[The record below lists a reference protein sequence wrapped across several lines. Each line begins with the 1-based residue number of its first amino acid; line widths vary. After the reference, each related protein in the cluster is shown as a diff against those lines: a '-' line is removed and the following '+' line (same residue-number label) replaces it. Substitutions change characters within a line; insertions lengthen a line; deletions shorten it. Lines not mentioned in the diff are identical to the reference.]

1 MRLLTAIS
9 FTFAAVVGA
18 CSVANPN
25 HCANLE
31 GHATCAA
38 RGELFPYCSKCV
50 ADNDGCVAE
59 PLDDACDAGES
70 SAPGST
76 TTPTTGDPPP
86 SSTSSASSSSTS
98 GTTTTGSSEGQTG
111 TTDTSE
117 ATSESTSTTT
127 AESTSSTTAGSTD
140 DTAAPEPMC
149 GDDIQELPEI
159 CDGAD
164 LGQYDSCTAK
174 NPTRYG
180 GGQLKCVA
188 DCSAY
193 DEAACCLAP
202 GQNCLL
208 NGQACCAGA
217 SCQLLGMDLN
227 LFTCK
232 PT

>member
-1 MRLLTAIS
+1 MRPLTAIS
-9 FTFAAVVGA
+9 FMFAAAVGA

-38 RGELFPYCSKCV
+38 RSGLYPYCSRCV
-50 ADNDGCVAE
+50 ADNDGCVAQ
-59 PLDDACDAGES
+59 PQVDACDAGES
-70 SAPGST
+70 SAPGT
-76 TTPTTGDPPP
+76 TTTITPTSGDP
-86 SSTSSASSSSTS
+86 TGTTTSSTS

-111 TTDTSE
+111 TTTAPTTS
-117 ATSESTSTTT
+117 TDESTGTSTGASTG
-127 AESTSSTTAGSTD
+127 AESTTDESTD
-140 DTAAPEPMC
+140 DGTTAPPMC
-149 GDDIQELPEI
+149 GDGIQELPEI

-164 LGQYDSCTAK
+164 LGQFDSCTAK
-174 NPTRYG
+174 NNIRYG
-180 GGQLKCVA
+180 GGELKCAA
-188 DCSAY
+188 DCTAY

-202 GQNCLL
+202 GQNCFL

-232 PT
+232 PN

>member
-9 FTFAAVVGA
+9 FTFSVVVGA

-38 RGELFPYCSKCV
+38 RGGLYPYCSRCV
-50 ADNDGCVAE
+50 GENDGCVAE
-59 PLDDACDAGES
+59 PLDDACDAGET
-70 SAPGST
+70 SAPGET
-76 TTPTTGDPPP
+76 TTPTTGDQ
-86 SSTSSASSSSTS
+86 SSTSSSTS

-111 TTDTSE
+111 TTGSPTTTGD
-117 ATSESTSTTT
+117 ESTSTTT
-127 AESTSSTTAGSTD
+127 GDESTGTTTAESTD
-140 DTAAPEPMC
+140 DTTTTAEPMC
-149 GDDIQELPEI
+149 GNDIQELPEI

-174 NPTRYG
+174 NNIRYG
-180 GGQLKCVA
+180 GGELKCVA
-188 DCSAY
+188 DCTAY

-202 GQNCLL
+202 GQNCFI
-208 NGQACCAGA
+208 NGQACCEGT

-232 PT
+232 PG